1 MLTMHLVLIPIASN
15 VVVTLLEV
23 KVKTALIQEFVPA
36 KLTMKVH
43 LKDSTMINVKLPRF
57 EQDLE
62 FHKNKNNSS
71 VFI

>member
-36 KLTMKVH
+36 KLTMKV